1 MSFVQMYCVPVKA
14 GDRGR
19 LSEKEIESQ
28 LLFILSDAPCVT
40 VKPPPIGL
48 LTAEPR
54 SVWARDRQT
63 LLLHEQNQHNIELI
77 EQALVLICLDE
88 SIPLSFNAQGFAGA
102 TESVHRAGLRVSF
115 FSLPCSC
122 MCLNRIIIRFDLAF

>member
-1 MSFVQMYCVPVKA
+1 MYCVPVKA

-28 LLFILSDAPCVT
+28 LLFILGDAPCVT

-54 SVWARDRQT
+54 SVWAHDRQT
-63 LLLHEQNQHNIELI
+63 LLQSEQNQHNIELI
-77 EQALVLICLDE
+77 EQALVLICLDD
-88 SIPLSFNAQGFAGA
+88 SLPPSFNSHGFAGA
-102 TESVHRAGLRVSF
+102 TESVHCAGLRVNYWDNFDFNLIKLMDFF
-115 FSLPCSC
+115 FS
-122 MCLNRIIIRFDLAF
+122 IAG